1 MKVPPPLLVSFASA
15 DALLHALPD
24 VTRQNHQD
32 EIARLVERGLPPAVS
47 LRTISTLFGVSAE
60 FIGAMSRKPSR
71 YYRTFK
77 IKKGR
82 KTRVITAPRVA
93 LKLIQSWF
101 GWHVA
106 RAIALPHCVF
116 GFVPGKDGVKS
127 AAAVHCGATWVYSID
142 LRDFFPS
149 IDTDRVTE
157 ALRAIGYSE
166 RASGFLVRLVTL
178 DGHLPQGSPASP
190 VISNVAFTHTDLVL
204 SKLADEHAINYTRY
218 VDDLVFSGS
227 GEPPRSLAALVREAL
242 VAEGWATADEKEYMA
257 VRPARL
263 KVHGLLVHGDKPRLT
278 KGYRNRIRAF
288 QHLLDANRLDEE
300 DLPRIKGHLAYAKH
314 IQGE

>member
-1 MKVPPPLLVSFASA
+1 M
-15 DALLHALPD
+15 
-24 VTRQNHQD
+24 
-32 EIARLVERGLPPAVS
+32 S

-101 GWHVA
+101 GWHAA
-106 RAIALPHCVF
+106 RAINLPHCVF

-149 IDTDRVTE
+149 IDADRVTD

-190 VISNVAFTHTDLVL
+190 VISNIAFTHTDLVL
-204 SKLADEHAINYTRY
+204 SKLADDHKISYTRY
-218 VDDLVFSGS
+218 ADDLVFSGS
-227 GEPPRSLAALVREAL
+227 GEPPEGLAARVREAL
-242 VAEGWATADEKEYMA
+242 VADGWATADEKEYMA
-257 VRPARL
+257 IRPDRL
-263 KVHGLLVHGDKPRLT
+263 KVHGLLVHGEKPRLT

-288 QHLLDANRLDEE
+288 QHLLDADKLDED
-300 DLPRIKGHLAYAKH
+300 DLQRIKGHLAYAKH